1 MGDKS
6 RYKHWYVY
14 LYGHP
19 FNPENYQLVH
29 TKPWCSNGRNLCAI
43 YADGYEDQPFEF
55 SNKLKTQIANALAL
69 GTSQPSDANSPVVLL
84 KN

>member
-19 FNPENYQLVH
+19 LNPKSYQLVKD
-29 TKPWCSNGRNLCAI
+29 KPRCWNGRNICAI
-43 YADGYEDQPFEF
+43 YADGYEDEPFEF
-55 SNKLKTQIANALAL
+55 SEKLKRHIATAIAL
-69 GTSQPSDANSPVVLL
+69 GTPQPTDSITPVVLL
-84 KN
+84 KG